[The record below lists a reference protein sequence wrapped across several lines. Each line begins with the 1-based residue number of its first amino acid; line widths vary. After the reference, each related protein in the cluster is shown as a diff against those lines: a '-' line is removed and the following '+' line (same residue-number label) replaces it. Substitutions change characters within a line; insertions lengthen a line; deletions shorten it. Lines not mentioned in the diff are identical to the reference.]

1 MKFFLSLLVAATAV
15 FAFESNTFAQAL
27 YSYTDENGVQTFAN
41 VAPSGPVSDL
51 KITGALPQIP
61 LQSDRKGKSGDFDP
75 LIEKYA
81 ADYGFEPSLI
91 RSIIATESGFNPNAV
106 SPKGARGLMQLM
118 PETAA
123 RLGVRNSFDPEQ
135 NIQGGVKHFRFLMDN
150 FNNNLELS
158 LAAYNAGENLVQKLG
173 RVPAIQETRDYVQ
186 TVTKRYGK
194 KEIKPLPQAQEPP
207 PQEII
212 QFTDESGILH
222 ITNIPPSR

>member
-1 MKFFLSLLVAATAV
+1 MKFFLSLMVAATAI
-15 FAFESNTFAQAL
+15 FAFEGNIFGQVL
-27 YSYTDENGVQTFAN
+27 YSYIDGNGIQTFSN
-41 VAPSGPVSDL
+41 IAPSGPVSDL

-61 LQSDRKGKSGDFDP
+61 LQSDSKGRSGDFDT

-91 RSIIATESGFNPNAV
+91 RSIIATESGFNPKAV

-158 LAAYNAGENLVQKLG
+158 LAAYNAGENLVQRLG